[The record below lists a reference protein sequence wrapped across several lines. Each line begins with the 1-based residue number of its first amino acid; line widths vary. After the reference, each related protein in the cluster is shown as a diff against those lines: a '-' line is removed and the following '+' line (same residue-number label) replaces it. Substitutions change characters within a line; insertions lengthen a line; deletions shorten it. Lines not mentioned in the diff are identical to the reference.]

1 MKSVLISFLLYK
13 DTTITRLA
21 FPLLEKMVSVIRMGK
36 CEVFKF
42 RQESCIVV
50 VTWTMAPGHM
60 HQEIVDIWKTNC
72 KKSSSQS
79 FEAVQWIRCGDP
91 VLQNHNE
98 GMMIFSEIIW
108 ALLQMPIV
116 SKLAIEARKQS
127 PGTTD
132 RKLLYGI
139 YAVFPE

>member
-21 FPLLEKMVSVIRMGK
+21 FPLLEKMVSVICMGK

-42 RQESCIVV
+42 RQESCILV
-50 VTWTMAPGHM
+50 VTWTMAPGDCGHM
-60 HQEIVDIWKTNC
+60 KDCNS

-98 GMMIFSEIIW
+98 
-108 ALLQMPIV
+108 
-116 SKLAIEARKQS
+116 
-127 PGTTD
+127 
-132 RKLLYGI
+132 
-139 YAVFPE
+139 